1 MTLNG
6 DKITIHS
13 LVEGACSFSESL
25 AGQGFQ
31 KNSSA
36 FFLTG
41 IYALELRTRICR
53 FLTFFD
59 KGQKRKRTAN
69 SRFTVRLS
77 DLKKFE

>member
-13 LVEGACSFSESL
+13 IVKGECSSFESL

-36 FFLTG
+36 FLVAA
-41 IYALELRTRICR
+41 IHALELRTRICR

-59 KGQKRKRTAN
+59 KDQKRKRTAN

-77 DLKKFE
+77 ELKKFE

>member
-13 LVEGACSFSESL
+13 LVEGACSSSESL

-36 FFLTG
+36 FLLSM
-41 IYALELRTRICR
+41 IYALELRTRICSCLT
-53 FLTFFD
+53 FLTMP
-59 KGQKRKRTAN
+59 KKENAPQI
-69 SRFTVRLS
+69 L
-77 DLKKFE
+77 DLQCV